1 MSTIFDRLGSKP
13 VINARG
19 IYTDLGGA
27 TLSPRVMAAVEE
39 ANRHFVSMVDLLDGS
54 GRIIADLVDAEA
66 ARVTPGA
73 SAAIALGIAACMTGT
88 DGEKMER
95 LPDTTGMRDEVLIQ
109 KRHRYRYD
117 RMVRFTGAKL
127 IVVGDDRGTTPEQ
140 LEAAIGA
147 QTVAMCI
154 PAHLDDVEGAVSMRE
169 VFPVARSRGI
179 PTLVDA
185 AYANYPVETL
195 SSFTRAGADLVCFS
209 AKYFGGPNAGGF
221 ICGRRDLIDAVM
233 SGVDVTGFEPGD
245 RLIFGRPFKLDR
257 QSVVGVVVA
266 LQEWIE
272 MDHEERFARYARLVQ
287 ALSDALR
294 GLNAIELTP
303 ITLTMEEALAPE
315 PVNAL
320 QIRVGREASR
330 TAVEV
335 QTLLSEGNPRVLVH
349 CFDDALVVDV
359 ETVFEDDIPLIAQRI
374 KAALH

>member
-13 VINARG
+13 AINARG
-19 IYTDLGGA
+19 IYTDLGGSS
-27 TLSPRVMAAVEE
+27 LSPRVMAAVQE
-39 ANRHFVSMVDLLDGS
+39 ANRHFANMVGLLDGS
-54 GRIIADLVDAEA
+54 GRVIAEIVEAEA

-73 SAAIALGIAACMTGT
+73 SASIALGIAACMTGT

-117 RMVRFTGAKL
+117 RMVPFTGARL
-127 IVVGDDRGTTPEQ
+127 IEVGDERGTTAKQ
-140 LEAAIGA
+140 LESAIGS
-147 QTVAMCI
+147 QTVAICV
-154 PAHLDDVEGAVSMRE
+154 PAHLDAVEGAVPMRE
-169 VFPVARSRGI
+169 VFPIARSHGI

-185 AYANYPVETL
+185 AYAIYPVETL

-221 ICGRRDLIDAVM
+221 ICGRRDLIDAVAGVDFTRFE
-233 SGVDVTGFEPGD
+233 SGVYK
-245 RLIFGRPFKLDR
+245 IFGRPFKLDR
-257 QSVVGVVVA
+257 QSVVAVVVA

-272 MDHEERFARYARLVQ
+272 MDHEERFARYARLVH

-303 ITLTMEEALAPE
+303 ISLTMEEALVPE

-320 QIRVGREASR
+320 QIRMGEQASR
-330 TAVEV
+330 TAAAV
-335 QTLLSEGNPRVLVH
+335 QTLLSDGNPEVLVH
-349 CFDDALVVDV
+349 CIDDALVVDM
-359 ETVFEDDIPLIAQRI
+359 EMVFEDDIPLIAQRI
-374 KAALH
+374 KGALQ